1 MVARDGWEAGR
12 RVGVVIKGQHEGS
25 LGGETTD
32 CGAGYMNLHR

>member
-25 LGGETTD
+25 LGGGRLLTVVLDT
-32 CGAGYMNLHR
+32 